1 MTALSAMKSVKQS
14 TLSQSG
20 ESDAKLS
27 AAFPDVDPGE
37 RPLGSLVLLQVKQA
51 MTKTDGGIVLT
62 KNDIETEFD
71 NTQVAKVIAVAVGA
85 FRDRVTLQPWPEG
98 AWVVVGD
105 YVRISQHNGKR
116 WTKPIPGT
124 RGSSIED
131 RVTFVLIDDLH
142 IASVI
147 DDPLTVKAF
156 F

>member
-1 MTALSAMKSVKQS
+1 MTNLTQLKISKV
-14 TLSQSG
+14 
-20 ESDAKLS
+20 DDKLS
-27 AAFPDVDPGE
+27 SAFPVVDPGE

-71 NTQVAKVIAVAVGA
+71 NTNVAKVLSLGSVAYCS
-85 FRDRVTLQPWPEG
+85 RETLVPWPEG
-98 AWVVVGD
+98 AWVKVGD

-124 RGSSIED
+124 RGNSVEE

-147 DDPLTVKAF
+147 NDPLTVKAF

>member
-1 MTALSAMKSVKQS
+1 MTHITSLKIARADDK
-14 TLSQSG
+14 
-20 ESDAKLS
+20 KLS
-27 AAFPDVDPGE
+27 GAFPQVDPGE
-37 RPLGSLVLLQVKQA
+37 KPLGQLVLLQVKQP

-71 NTQVAKVIAVAVGA
+71 NTQVAKVIKLGA
-85 FRDRVTLQPWPEG
+85 LAYHTRDTMQPWPEG
-98 AWVVVGD
+98 AWVAVGD

-124 RGSSIED
+124 GGNSVED

-142 IASVI
+142 IASLI
-147 DDPLTVKAF
+147 DDPLTTKAF

>member
-1 MTALSAMKSVKQS
+1 MTSITQLKISR
-14 TLSQSG
+14 T
-20 ESDAKLS
+20 DDKLS
-27 AAFPDVDPGE
+27 AAFPVVDPGE

-51 MTKTDGGIVLT
+51 MTKTEGGIVLT

-71 NTQVAKVIAVAVGA
+71 NTQVAKVIALGRVAYHT
-85 FRDRVTLQPWPEG
+85 RDTLVPWPEG
-98 AWVVVGD
+98 AWIQVGD

-124 RGSSIED
+124 RGNSVEE

-147 DDPLTVKAF
+147 SDPLTVKAF